1 MGEASLGGEEEK
13 IGGGWMMDAIS
24 GILAQSDILSEQ
36 RQTQK
41 PARKRSGN
49 NGEGFDLIFR
59 EECRMLKDGSKH
71 MNLSTKGGSYE

>member
-1 MGEASLGGEEEK
+1 MGEAAPGREEAE
-13 IGGGWMMDAIS
+13 IGGGWMIDAIS
-24 GILAQSDILSEQ
+24 EILTKSDILSEQ
-36 RQTQK
+36 RQAQK
-41 PARKRSGN
+41 PVGKRSGN